1 MHVWCNDLA
10 FPVGIPAMPTSDD
23 PVRPC
28 QRAIIPPSANVCG
41 RHCQCAAVI
50 AETVPLR
57 DEVAR
62 LKIEL
67 NNVNCRLEKL
77 EREAVFKPSGGEQSQ
92 SERAISKKYVPPSQ
106 DKRRRSTKTPVRR
119 GRSSA
124 KETGGSSPVA
134 AVPPRQAV
142 GTFADLFSNSNKP
155 REASSSSP
163 AAHSPSFLG
172 RIQANVDSQS
182 QGIVFRQRSR
192 EAVNDAENLNE
203 PPAQAGRAQHEGPDV
218 DSL

>member
-1 MHVWCNDLA
+1 M
-10 FPVGIPAMPTSDD
+10 
-23 PVRPC
+23 
-28 QRAIIPPSANVCG
+28 Q
-41 RHCQCAAVI
+41 I

-155 REASSSSP
+155 REDSSSNP
-163 AAHSPSFLG
+163 AANSPSFLG
-172 RIQANVDSQS
+172 RIQANVDS

-203 PPAQAGRAQHEGPDV
+203 PPAQAGRAQHEGADV